1 MAEDSLFM
9 IQDFQKA
16 TENPQSKTP
25 TGNNVVVNASPQVK
39 IQYQGGSTPRPSL
52 KNPSDTAQ
60 ETIIIK

>member
-9 IQDFQKA
+9 IQDFQKV

-25 TGNNVVVNASPQVK
+25 TASNAVVNGNPQIK
-39 IQYQGGSTPRPSL
+39 IQYQGGSTPRPSP
-52 KNPSDTAQ
+52 KSQSDITQ